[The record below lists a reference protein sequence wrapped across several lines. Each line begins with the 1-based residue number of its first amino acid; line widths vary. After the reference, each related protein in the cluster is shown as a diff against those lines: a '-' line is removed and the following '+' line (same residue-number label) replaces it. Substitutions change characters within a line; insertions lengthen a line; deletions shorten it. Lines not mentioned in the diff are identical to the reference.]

1 MNELLFNIPVDLY
14 KFILVAVFSLLIGLS
29 QKNLHQAKIAQY
41 SFGTDR
47 TFTFIGILGYV
58 LYIVDPVNMI
68 LYAVGLGVLSVF
80 LVVNYYNKITNFT
93 DYGLTTIMIALI
105 TYSLAPLVFREP
117 FWLSI
122 LVVVTVLIFAEMKE
136 SLTSLSVKLNREE
149 FITLG
154 KFLAIAGIILPLLPN
169 QPIVSYVS
177 ISPYKLWLAV
187 VVISSISYL
196 SYLLRKFVFTNS
208 GILVT
213 GILGGLYSST
223 ATTFILSRKSKFA
236 PEKAHQYTAAIII
249 AISMM
254 YIRIL
259 LLALIFNIQL
269 FLKVYPAF
277 LILIVLSLILG
288 LVFWYKAPQT
298 KKQVNEEQTDKNPL
312 EFKVAIIF
320 TLLYLAFTIITNFT
334 IKQFGLNGL
343 NTLSY
348 LVGFTDIDPFLLN
361 LFQGNFTVGID
372 VLAQA
377 TMQAIISNNILKYV
391 YALSLSSKSARKTL
405 TIGFVLIIVIN
416 FLLIYFML

>member
-1 MNELLFNIPVDLY
+1 MDELLVHIPVDLY

-29 QKNLHQAKIAQY
+29 QKNLHLARIAQY

-58 LYIVDPVNMI
+58 LYIVDPNNMI
-68 LYAVGLGVLSVF
+68 LFAVGLGVLSVF

-93 DYGLTTIMIALI
+93 DYGMTTIMIALI
-105 TYSLAPLVFREP
+105 TYSLAPLVFKEP

-169 QPIVSYVS
+169 QPIVSYLN

-187 VVISSISYL
+187 VAISSISYL
-196 SYLLRKFVFTNS
+196 SYLLRKFVFTNA

-223 ATTFILSRKSKFA
+223 ATTFILSRKSKNA

-249 AISMM
+249 AVSMM

-259 LLALIFNIQL
+259 LLALIFNYQL
-269 FLKVYPAF
+269 FLKVLPVF
-277 LILIVLSLILG
+277 LVLIVVSLILG
-288 LVFWYKAPQT
+288 LLFWYKAPQI
-298 KKQVNEEQTDKNPL
+298 KNPVNEEMTDKNPL

-320 TLLYLAFTIITNFT
+320 TLLYLVFSILTTFTIR
-334 IKQFGLNGL
+334 QFGLNGL

-348 LVGFTDIDPFLLN
+348 LVGFTDIDPYLLS
-361 LFQGNFTVGID
+361 LFQGNLTVGID

-377 TMQAIISNNILKYV
+377 TMQAIISNNLLKYI
-391 YALSLSSKSARKTL
+391 YALSLSSKTSRLTL
-405 TIGFVLIIVIN
+405 SIGFISIIVLNLVLI
-416 FLLIYFML
+416 FLI

>member
-1 MNELLFNIPVDLY
+1 MDELLVHIPVDLY

-29 QKNLHQAKIAQY
+29 QKNLHLARIAQY

-58 LYIVDPVNMI
+58 LYIVDPNNMI
-68 LYAVGLGVLSVF
+68 LFAVGLGVLSVV

-93 DYGLTTIMIALI
+93 DYGMTTIMIALI
-105 TYSLAPLVFREP
+105 TYSLAPLVFKEP

-169 QPIVSYVS
+169 QPIVSYLN

-187 VVISSISYL
+187 VAISSISYL
-196 SYLLRKFVFTNS
+196 SYLLRKFVFTNA

-223 ATTFILSRKSKFA
+223 ATTFILSRKSKNA

-249 AISMM
+249 AVSMM

-259 LLALIFNIQL
+259 LLALIFNYQL
-269 FLKVYPAF
+269 FLKVLPVF
-277 LILIVLSLILG
+277 FVLIVVSLILG
-288 LVFWYKAPQT
+288 LLFWYKAPQI
-298 KKQVNEEQTDKNPL
+298 KNPVNEEMTDKNPL

-320 TLLYLAFTIITNFT
+320 TLLYLVFSILTTFTIR
-334 IKQFGLNGL
+334 QFGLNGL

-348 LVGFTDIDPFLLN
+348 LVGFTDIDPYLLS
-361 LFQGNFTVGID
+361 LFQGNLTVGID

-377 TMQAIISNNILKYV
+377 TMQAIISNNLLKYI
-391 YALSLSSKSARKTL
+391 YALSLSSKTSRLTL
-405 TIGFVLIIVIN
+405 SIGFISIIVLNLVLI
-416 FLLIYFML
+416 FLI

>member
-1 MNELLFNIPVDLY
+1 VNYFN
-14 KFILVAVFSLLIGLS
+14 
-29 QKNLHQAKIAQY
+29 KIA
-41 SFGTDR
+41 
-47 TFTFIGILGYV
+47 
-58 LYIVDPVNMI
+58 
-68 LYAVGLGVLSVF
+68 
-80 LVVNYYNKITNFT
+80 NFT

-169 QPIVSYVS
+169 QPIVSYLS

-187 VVISSISYL
+187 VVISSISYM
-196 SYLLRKFVFTNS
+196 SYLLRKFVFTNA

-223 ATTFILSRKSKFA
+223 ATTFILSKKSKNA

-259 LLALIFNIQL
+259 LLALIFNMQL

-277 LILIVLSLILG
+277 LILIILSLVLG
-288 LVFWYKAPQT
+288 LVFWYKAPQKANQT
-298 KKQVNEEQTDKNPL
+298 NEELTDKNPL

-320 TLLYLAFTIITNFT
+320 TLLYLAFTVITNFT

-391 YALSLSSKSARKTL
+391 YALTLSSKSSRLTL
-405 TIGFVLIIVIN
+405 SIGFISIIVIN
-416 FLLIYFML
+416 FLLIFFI

>member
-1 MNELLFNIPVDLY
+1 MNELLFNIPLDLY

-68 LYAVGLGVLSVF
+68 LYAIGLGVLSVF

-105 TYSLAPLVFREP
+105 TYSLTPLVFREP

-277 LILIVLSLILG
+277 LILIVLSLVLG

-334 IKQFGLNGL
+334 IRQFGLNGL

>member
-1 MNELLFNIPVDLY
+1 MNELLVNIPVDLY

-29 QKNLHQAKIAQY
+29 QKNLHMARIAQY

-47 TFTFIGILGYV
+47 TFTFIGIFGYV

-68 LYAVGLGVLSVF
+68 LFDVGLGVLSVF
-80 LVVNYYNKITNFT
+80 LVVNYFNKITNFT

-136 SLTSLSVKLNREE
+136 SLTSLSEKLNREE
-149 FITLG
+149 FITFG

-169 QPIVSYVS
+169 QPIISYLS
-177 ISPYKLWLAV
+177 ITPYKLWLAV

-196 SYLLRKFVFTNS
+196 SYLLRKFVFTNA

-236 PEKAHQYTAAIII
+236 PEKAHQYTAAIIV

-259 LLALIFNIQL
+259 LLALIFNMQL

-277 LILIVLSLILG
+277 LILIILSLVLG
-288 LVFWYKAPQT
+288 LVFWYKAPQKT
-298 KKQVNEEQTDKNPL
+298 KQTNEEMTDKNPL

-320 TLLYLAFTIITNFT
+320 TLLYIAFTVITSFT
-334 IKQFGLNGL
+334 IRQFGLNGL

-361 LFQGNFTVGID
+361 LFQGNFAVGID

-377 TMQAIISNNILKYV
+377 TMQAIISNNILKYI
-391 YALSLSSKSARKTL
+391 YAMSLSSKASRLKL
-405 TIGFVLIIVIN
+405 SIGFISIIVIN
-416 FLLIYFML
+416 FLLIFFI

>member
-1 MNELLFNIPVDLY
+1 MDQLLINIPADLY
-14 KFILVAVFSLLIGLS
+14 KFLLVAVFSLLVGLS
-29 QKNLHQAKIAQY
+29 QKNLHNVKNAQY

-47 TFTFIGILGYV
+47 TFTFIGLLGYV
-58 LYIVDPVNMI
+58 LYVVEPVSLI

-80 LVVNYYNKITNFT
+80 LVVNYYHKIVNFT
-93 DYGLTTIMIALI
+93 DYGLTTIMIALL

-122 LVVVTVLIFAEMKE
+122 LLVVTVLIIAELKE
-136 SLTSLSVKLNREE
+136 SLTSLSEKLNRVE

-169 QPIVSYVS
+169 VPVFSYMT

-196 SYLLRKFVFTNS
+196 SYLLRKFVFTNA

-236 PEKAHQYTAAIII
+236 PEKAQQYSAAIIVS
-249 AISMM
+249 ISMM

-259 LLALIFNIQL
+259 LLALIFSMEL
-269 FLKVYPAF
+269 FLLLYPVF
-277 LILIVLSLILG
+277 LVLILLSLSLG
-288 LVFWYKAPQT
+288 LWFWYKSPHPANA
-298 KKQVNEEQTDKNPL
+298 VNEVLTDKNPL

-320 TLLYLAFTIITNFT
+320 TLLYLAFTLITSFT
-334 IKQFGLNGL
+334 IKQFGAGGL

-348 LVGFTDIDPFLLN
+348 LVGFSDIDPFLLN
-361 LFQGNFTVGID
+361 LFQGKFTVGFDI
-372 VLAQA
+372 LAQA
-377 TMQAIISNNILKYV
+377 TLQAIISNNILKYV
-391 YALSLSSKSARKTL
+391 YAISMSSKSSRRTL
-405 TIGFVLIIVIN
+405 TIGFVCIIVIN
-416 FLLIYFML
+416 FLLIYFI

>member
-1 MNELLFNIPVDLY
+1 MDELLLNIPLDLY
-14 KFILVAVFSLLIGLS
+14 NFILVAVFALLIGLT
-29 QKNLHQAKIAQY
+29 QKNLHAERIAQY

-58 LYIVDPVNMI
+58 LYVVDPTNLI
-68 LYAVGLGVLSVF
+68 LYSVGLIVVSIF
-80 LVVNYYNKITNFT
+80 LVVNYQNKIVNFK

-122 LVVVTVLIFAEMKE
+122 LVVVTVVIFAEMKQ
-136 SLTSLSVKLNREE
+136 SLTTLSEKLNREE

-169 QPIVSYVS
+169 VPVFSY
-177 ISPYKLWLAV
+177 ISVTPYKLWLAV

-196 SYLLRKFVFTNS
+196 SYLLRKFVFINA

-236 PEKAHQYTAAIII
+236 PEKAHQYSAAIIM
-249 AISMM
+249 ATSMM
-254 YIRIL
+254 YIRIMIIV
-259 LLALIFNIQL
+259 AIFNIQL
-269 FLKVYPAF
+269 FLLVYPAF
-277 LILIVLSLILG
+277 IVLILLSLMLG
-288 LVFWYKAPQT
+288 LVFWFKAPHPD
-298 KKQVNEEQTDKNPL
+298 KMENEVMNDKNPL

-320 TLLYLAFTIITNFT
+320 TLLYLAFTFLTTFT
-334 IKQFGLNGL
+334 IRQFGAGGL

-348 LVGFTDIDPFLLN
+348 LVGFSDIDPFLLN
-361 LFQGNFTVGID
+361 LFQGKFTVGMDI
-372 VLAQA
+372 LAHA
-377 TMQAIISNNILKYV
+377 TLQAIISNNILKYI
-391 YALSLSSKSARKTL
+391 YAMSMGSKSSRKTL
-405 TIGFVLIIVIN
+405 TIGFVSIIVIN
-416 FLLIYFML
+416 FLLIFFI

>member
-1 MNELLFNIPVDLY
+1 MDELLINIPSDLY
-14 KFILVAVFSLLIGLS
+14 KFLLVAVFSLLIGLS
-29 QKNLHQAKIAQY
+29 QKNLHAARIAQY

-58 LYIVDPVNMI
+58 LYIVDPNSLI
-68 LYAVGLGVLSVF
+68 LYSVGLFILSVF
-80 LVVNYYNKITNFT
+80 LVINYYNKIANFT

-136 SLTSLSVKLNREE
+136 TLTTLSEKLNRVE

-169 QPIVSYVS
+169 VPVVSFTS
-177 ISPYKLWLAV
+177 ITPYKLWLAV

-236 PEKAHQYTAAIII
+236 PEKAHQYSAAIII
-249 AISMM
+249 ATTMM

-259 LLALIFNIQL
+259 ILAAIFNIQL
-269 FLKVYPAF
+269 FILVYPVF
-277 LILIVLSLILG
+277 LVLIVLSSILG
-288 LVFWYKAPQT
+288 LVFWYKAPQPANPI
-298 KKQVNEEQTDKNPL
+298 NEEFADKNPL

-320 TLLYLAFTIITNFT
+320 TLLYLAFTLITSFT
-334 IKQFGLNGL
+334 IKHFGASGLNA
-343 NTLSY
+343 LSY
-348 LVGFTDIDPFLLN
+348 LVGFSDIDPFLLN
-361 LFQGNFTVGID
+361 LFQGKFTVGMD

-377 TMQAIISNNILKYV
+377 TLQAIISNNILKYI
-391 YALSLSSKSARKTL
+391 YTMSMASKSIRKTL
-405 TIGFVLIIVIN
+405 TIGFTCIIIIN
-416 FLLIYFML
+416 FLLIFFI

>member
-1 MNELLFNIPVDLY
+1 MNELLLNIPVDLY

-29 QKNLHQAKIAQY
+29 QKNLHMARIAQY

-47 TFTFIGILGYV
+47 TFTFIGIFGYV
-58 LYIVDPVNMI
+58 LYIVDPVNLI

-80 LVVNYYNKITNFT
+80 LVVNYFNKIANFT

-122 LVVVTVLIFAEMKE
+122 LVVVFVLIFAEMKE
-136 SLTSLSVKLNREE
+136 SLTSLSEKLNREE

-169 QPIVSYVS
+169 QPIISYLS

-196 SYLLRKFVFTNS
+196 SYLLRKFVFTNA

-223 ATTFILSRKSKFA
+223 ATTFILSKKSKNA

-259 LLALIFNIQL
+259 LLALIFNMQL

-277 LILIVLSLILG
+277 LILIILSIVLG
-288 LVFWYKAPQT
+288 LVFWFKAPQT
-298 KKQVNEEQTDKNPL
+298 TNQVKEELNDKNPL

-320 TLLYLAFTIITNFT
+320 TLLYLAFTVITNFT
-334 IKQFGLNGL
+334 IRQFGLNGL

-348 LVGFTDIDPFLLN
+348 LVGFTDIDPYLLN

-391 YALSLSSKSARKTL
+391 YALSLSSKSSRLTL
-405 TIGFVLIIVIN
+405 SIGFISIIVIN
-416 FLLIYFML
+416 FLLIFFM